1 MHMRSGSG
9 GKDRLHPAIPRL
21 VDALEQRR
29 LDRREFLRTVTLLGM
44 AAPVAYGVAG
54 KILGEP
60 AIRSA
65 RAATPTKGGILR
77 VGMRIPALDNPHTY
91 SWIYDSNACR
101 QANEYL
107 TRTLPDGVTVPFLL
121 EKWEPSEDLK
131 SWTLT
136 LNKGIKWSN
145 GEDMVADHVIW
156 NIERWL
162 NPDVGSSVL
171 GLLKGFMLK
180 DVDTGQKNEDGSAKM
195 TTELWDA
202 NAIEKVDDHTIR
214 LNGSTPMLA
223 MPENLFHYPA
233 LILHPKDDGKWG
245 VGAIGSGAYEPVEIE
260 VGKRVVHKRRAS
272 YWRKD
277 AGHLDEIH
285 FIDLGDDPATKL
297 AALASGQVDGLYDAD
312 IKIYEQVKKVP
323 GIEVHQI
330 TTAQTAVA
338 RTKVGHKPFDDPRVR
353 KAMRL
358 AVDQATVLKIAYR
371 DLGAPGEHHHVSPV
385 HPDYAELPPFKRDV
399 EAAKKLLAEAGH
411 PNGIEAELHC
421 KKDPDW
427 ESQACQAMVEQWAEA
442 GIKVKLNVMP
452 GAQFWDVW
460 TKVPFGFTTW
470 THRPLAIMVL
480 GLAYRTGV
488 PWNESDY
495 ANPKFDELLTKAE
508 GIIDLEE
515 RKKVVAELEKIMQE
529 DGPIVQPLWRASYQP
544 FTAKLKGF
552 KPHPTEYYFFEDVW
566 LEA

>member
-9 GKDRLHPAIPRL
+9 GKDRLHPAIPRF
-21 VDALEQRR
+21 VDALEQRQI
-29 LDRREFLRTVTLLGM
+29 DRREFLRTVTLLGM
-44 AAPVAYGVAG
+44 AAPVAYGLAG
-54 KILGEP
+54 KILGEG
-60 AIRSA
+60 AVSVA
-65 RAATPTKGGILR
+65 RADTPKKGGILR
-77 VGMRIPALDNPHTY
+77 IGMRVPALDNPATY
-91 SWIYDSNACR
+91 SWIYDSNCCR

-107 TRTLPDGVTVPFLL
+107 TRTQPDGVTVPFLL
-121 EKWEPSEDLK
+121 EKWTAADDLK

-136 LNKGIKWSN
+136 LRKGIKWSN
-145 GEDMVADHVIW
+145 GEDMMADHVIW
-156 NIERWL
+156 NITRWL

-171 GLLKGFMLK
+171 GLFKGFMLK
-180 DVDTGQKNEDGSAKM
+180 DKDTGQKNEDGSPKM

-202 NAIEKVDDHTIR
+202 NAIEKVDDLTIK
-214 LNGSTPMLA
+214 LNGSTAMLA

-245 VGAIGSGAYEPVEIE
+245 VGAIGSGAYEPVEVE
-260 VGKRVVHKRRAS
+260 VGKKCVQKRRAS
-272 YWRKD
+272 YWKD
-277 AGHLDEIH
+277 GGHLDEIH

-312 IKIYEQVKKVP
+312 IKIYEQVKKLP
-323 GIEVHQI
+323 TIEVHQI

-338 RTKVGHKPFDDPRVR
+338 RTKVGQKPFDDPRVR

-358 AVDQATVLKIAYR
+358 AIDQASVLKIAYR
-371 DLGAPGEHHHVSPV
+371 DLGAIGEHHHVCPV

-411 PNGIEAELHC
+411 PDGIETELHC

-495 ANPKFDELLTKAE
+495 SNKQFDELLTKAE
-508 GIIDLEE
+508 GILDIEE

-544 FTAKLKGF
+544 FSKKLKNYN
-552 KPHPTEYYFFEDVW
+552 PHPTEYYFCEEMW
-566 LEA
+566 MEA